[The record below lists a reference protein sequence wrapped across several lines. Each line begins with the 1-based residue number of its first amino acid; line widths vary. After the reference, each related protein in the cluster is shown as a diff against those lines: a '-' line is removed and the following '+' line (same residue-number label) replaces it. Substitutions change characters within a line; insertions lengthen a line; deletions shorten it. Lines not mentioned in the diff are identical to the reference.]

1 MKRVVIATSTMYK
14 DVNDV
19 RAQLALQFAS
29 LAYVAG
35 LDLVVVDA
43 GSPQEFV
50 EEMKK
55 RGAYVVSVSPTMK
68 MGECRREAMRCAAV
82 LGDDEG
88 VVVWSEPEKHPLV
101 CDIGKIAEPILSGR
115 VDMVVPQRSEVGM
128 ASYPPEQADAER
140 IGNRA
145 FQYLTGLALDVWF
158 GVFAANAKA
167 LRYFLEYNG
176 EYGDLWDSIIV
187 PRVTA
192 IKDGV
197 CVASVPVSYTHP
209 PEQTSQETGNVG
221 FLLKRLAQLQNLVP
235 SLQKEAAKK
244 TMATVQQ

>member
-1 MKRVVIATSTMYK
+1 MKRVVIATSTLYK

-19 RAQLALQFAS
+19 RAQLALRFAS
-29 LAYVAG
+29 LAEGASWPMT
-35 LDLVVVDA
+35 VVDA
-43 GSPQEFV
+43 GSPKEFV
-50 EEMKK
+50 DAMYE
-55 RGAYVVSVSPTMK
+55 RGAHVLLAPLSMK
-68 MGECRREAMRCAAV
+68 MGACRRQAMDYALAFA
-82 LGDDEG
+82 GDEG
-88 VVVWSEPEKHPLV
+88 VVIWSEPEKHPLI
-101 CDIGKIAEPILSGR
+101 CDIGKIADPILSGR
-115 VDMVVPQRSEVGM
+115 VDMVVPQRSEAGM

-145 FQYLTGLALDVWF
+145 FQYLTGMALDVWF

-244 TMATVQQ
+244 AVVQQ